1 MLWRLHV
8 KNFALIEEADIE
20 FGAGLNILT
29 GETGAGKSILIDAVT
44 AALGGK
50 VSATMI
56 RTGASFAY
64 IELVFLIEDEK
75 KKQKLLELGIE
86 LEEEHTLIISR
97 KIMKGRSLCKL
108 NDETVTVA
116 RLKEV
121 TSLLIDIHGQ
131 HEHQSLIYKS
141 KHLQI
146 LDEYARIDLEQDKEK
161 MSACYKEYKECK
173 KKLESFTL
181 KEDERMREVDF
192 CKYEINEI
200 ESAALKEGEEEEL
213 EAKYRRA
220 SHAKSILEALSM
232 SEHYLGYDS
241 EYGAGENIGQALK
254 VLTDVLRYDENLQ
267 NLVNQLSDVESILS
281 DINHDLTSRIE
292 DVEYEEAGFNE
303 LATRLDLIHS
313 IYAKYG
319 RNYEEVM
326 NSLAQKRERLSEL
339 ENYEN
344 SYKETKQKLESLK
357 DEALG
362 ICEKISATRQKIAKK
377 LAKEIENHLK
387 ELNFLQVQFDIL
399 VTRTKEFNENG
410 YDEIE
415 FVISTNPG
423 EPMRAVASVAS
434 GGELSRIM
442 LAIKTVL
449 ADSDEIPTL
458 IFDEIDTGI
467 SGRTAQQ
474 VSEKLSYIGKNHQ
487 VLCITH
493 LPQIA
498 AMAKEHFLIEKN
510 IVDGTTKT
518 KITSLSE
525 QDSIKEL
532 ARLLGGVKITDAVLE
547 NAVEMKRLAM
557 QSENY

>member
-8 KNFALIEEADIE
+8 KNFALIEKADIE
-20 FGAGLNILT
+20 FGEGLNILT

-44 AALGGK
+44 VALGGK
-50 VSATMI
+50 VTATMI
-56 RTGASFAY
+56 RTGAPFAY
-64 IELVFLIEDEK
+64 IELVFLIEEEK
-75 KKQKLLELGIE
+75 KKKELLELGIE

-108 NDETVTVA
+108 NDESVTVA

-131 HEHQSLIYKS
+131 HEHQSLMYQS

-146 LDEYARIDLEQDKEK
+146 LDEYAKVDLEKDKKK
-161 MSACYKEYKECK
+161 MATCYKEYKECK
-173 KKLESFTL
+173 KKLESFTM
-181 KEDERMREVDF
+181 KEEERIREVDF

-200 ESAALKEGEEEEL
+200 ETAALKEGEEEEL
-213 EAKYRRA
+213 DSKYRRA

-232 SEHYLGYDS
+232 SENYLGYNS
-241 EYGAGENIGQALK
+241 EYGAGESIGQALK

-281 DINHDLTSRIE
+281 DINRDLSSRIE

-303 LATRLDLIHS
+303 LAARLDLIRS

-319 RNYEEVM
+319 RNYKEVM
-326 NSLAQKRERLSEL
+326 DSLEQKRERLFEL

-344 SYKETKQKLESLK
+344 SYKETELKLETLK
-357 DEALG
+357 QEALEV
-362 ICEKISATRQKIAKK
+362 CKKISVTRQKVAKK

-399 VTRTKEFNENG
+399 VTQAKEFNENG
-410 YDEIE
+410 YDEIK

-474 VSEKLSYIGKNHQ
+474 VSEKLSYIGKKHQ

-510 IVDGTTKT
+510 IVEGTTKT

-525 QDSIKEL
+525 NESIKEL

-547 NAVEMKRLAM
+547 NALEMKRLAM
-557 QSENY
+557 QSKNY